1 MQSGKITRIYQ
12 FSLMVFEVIKFIKCP
27 YLVIENRTS

>member
-1 MQSGKITRIYQ
+1 MQGAKITRIYQ
-12 FSLMVFEVIKFIKCP
+12 FSILVFEVNKFIKCP